1 MSSYTVYFCEIT
13 NKTFKQKSHIDK
25 HLKSKDFNQ
34 QCRIKQLELEKL
46 NEEDLKEKY
55 GTLKIDKI
63 IKKLSCIKK
72 EHVELSSDSEQ
83 SYSNKDT
90 LRDIVHSIHNFL
102 RNKGAGYGMNALKL
116 FNLFYGL
123 KKIEDDGH
131 FKKTKLPLFCKFS
144 EIKKKFNEN
153 INTGFDFLNKM
164 VLQNIYQNDNMYYML
179 YTPIPDGIK
188 PNIIYELIGMIE
200 KLVSIEETNFQL
212 AGKIYEYFIGRD
224 ATAISE
230 LGAYFTDRHITN
242 YIYESLLKPSLDDNG
257 NVKTFIDMFGGSGG
271 FTLGYMNYLNNNYND
286 NFNWKDNLDKVYHYD
301 MNLDVVKYAKLE
313 YYCITG
319 EFPENNIGTR
329 NSFEDNFKENN
340 QNKKYYYICTNP
352 PYGGDKIE
360 KTEQVEIMQMIK
372 KEIEQYFKT
381 TYKIKN
387 MKQVSKL
394 KLSSIE
400 KNKIKQF
407 EKVCEELKGIDTQ
420 FRSQT
425 VMLSN
430 SSKRFQQ
437 YAKDNKIDGSK
448 CKDKEAVSFLMM
460 MDMLE
465 VGGTAVGVLKE
476 GIFFDSKYGHLRE
489 HLIENF
495 NVTKVVSVDASQF
508 ENTTTKT
515 SIIMFSNTGKTEQIE
530 FYDLIIEKENKTT
543 LEEKEDGTYEMK
555 TFKDRIVDVYDKHLA
570 TATYEQL
577 VENEYTLNHKKYNK
591 IVLVP
596 NDGYEMVK
604 LGDICEIKNGYAFKK
619 NDFTKNGCKVVKI
632 KDIKDNNVN
641 IENID
646 SFVKFNKSY
655 ENYKLENNDI
665 IITLTGKSG
674 NICNIG
680 FYKNSNN
687 ENVFLNQRLCLLRNF
702 KINENYLFTIFN
714 SIGINLLNDNS
725 TTGSI
730 QGNLSVNEIKDLQ
743 LPIPETEQKMK
754 YWVEKINKPYN
765 RVIECKE
772 KLKSLEAK
780 VQTDIQELLDNND
793 TEDVMLGEL
802 CEYIKTGKNKT
813 PDEKSGTKYPY
824 YGTAGISGYTDYYLF
839 ENENILIARN
849 GSMGNCFI
857 TKGKIYPS
865 DHIFIIKS
873 KIRTRCLYY
882 LIKKISCKID
892 KLSNGSTIKGI
903 SKETL
908 KQIKITLPKDR
919 KLLDSLNPLFEEIDD
934 LNEEIPKQEQLY
946 NQYIEEL
953 RKDAIKDTYDTLTDT
968 VNETQS
974 NDTNNKKSTKG
985 KKKNKTKKSKQ
996 GIVDNDFLLGM
1007 DEATHQDDLMA
1018 IQNSKTKNKAK
1029 KTKSNNEHIE
1039 V

>member
-1 MSSYTVYFCEIT
+1 MSSYTEYYCEIT
-13 NKTFKQKSHIDK
+13 DKTFSQKSHINK
-25 HLKSKDFNQ
+25 HLKTKEYKLK
-34 QCRIKQLELEKL
+34 CEIKKLELEKL
-46 NEEDLKEKY
+46 NKSELKENY
-55 GTLKIDKI
+55 GTSKIDKI
-63 IKKLSCIKK
+63 IKNLSFIKK
-72 EHVELSSDSEQ
+72 EHIDVSSESEDENNYEEPKIEQ

-90 LRDIVHSIHNFL
+90 LRDMVHSIHNFL
-102 RNKGAGYGMNALKL
+102 RNKGAGYGMNALKI

-123 KKIEDDGH
+123 KKIEDNGH
-131 FKKTKLPLFCKFS
+131 FEKTNLPLFCKFS
-144 EIKKKFNEN
+144 EIKNKFNEN

-271 FTLGYMNYLNNNYND
+271 FTLGYMNYLNNNYN
-286 NFNWKDNLDKVYHYD
+286 FNWKDNLDKVYHYD

-329 NSFEDNFKENN
+329 NSFEDKFKENN
-340 QNKKYYYICTNP
+340 QNKKYHYICTNP

-394 KLSSIE
+394 TLSSIE

-407 EKVCEELKGIDTQ
+407 EKVCKKLKAIDEH

-430 SSKRFQQ
+430 SSTRFQH
-437 YAKDNKIDGSK
+437 YAKDNNIDGTK

-465 VGGTAVGVLKE
+465 EGGTAVGVLKE

-495 NVTKVVSVDASQF
+495 NVTIVVSVDASQF

-515 SIIMFSNTGKTEQIE
+515 SIIMFSNTGKTEQID
-530 FYDLIIEKENKTT
+530 FYDLIIEKEDKTT

-596 NDGYEMVK
+596 NDEYKMVNFLNNGEYMKKSK
-604 LGDICEIKNGYAFKK
+604 LKASQGKEKGKYNFY
-619 NDFTKNGCKVVKI
+619 TSSEKI
-632 KDIKDNNVN
+632 KFCDEILYKELSLIIGTGGNGSLFIDKNFNCSTDNF
-641 IENID
+641 II
-646 SFVKFNKSY
+646 KFNTDLLTQ
-655 ENYKLENNDI
+655 YKYYILKANWDSLTYSMHGSTINH
-665 IITLTGKSG
+665 ITKDM
-674 NICNIG
+674 
-680 FYKNSNN
+680 
-687 ENVFLNQRLCLLRNF
+687 
-702 KINENYLFTIFN
+702 INTL
-714 SIGINLLNDNS
+714 
-725 TTGSI
+725 
-730 QGNLSVNEIKDLQ
+730 K
-743 LPIPETEQKMK
+743 LPIPKTEQKMK
-754 YWVEKINKPYN
+754 HWVDKISKPYN
-765 RVIECKE
+765 RVIEFKE
-772 KLKSLEAK
+772 KLKSLEAQ

-802 CEYIKTGKNKT
+802 CESI
-813 PDEKSGTKYPY
+813 KSGKDIKDIKDNKDNEYLYSYYVSGGIKGYSNVGFSNKNIILSSRVGAIGNINIPNKYFN
-824 YGTAGISGYTDYYLF
+824 ASSNVLIIKLK
-839 ENENILIARN
+839 ENDNINVIYNILLTFN
-849 GSMGNCFI
+849 YN
-857 TKGKIYPS
+857 KI
-865 DHIFIIKS
+865 
-873 KIRTRCLYY
+873 
-882 LIKKISCKID
+882 
-892 KLSNGSTIKGI
+892 SNGSVQKLIT
-903 SKETL
+903 STLL

-919 KLLDSLNPLFEEIDD
+919 KLLDSLNPLFEEIDN

-953 RKDAIKDTYDTLTDT
+953 RKDAIKDTSAD
-968 VNETQS
+968 QS
-974 NDTNNKKSTKG
+974 IDTNSLEEVKPKKSKG
-985 KKKNKTKKSKQ
+985 KKKDKKKENNNQKT
-996 GIVDNDFLLGM
+996 
-1007 DEATHQDDLMA
+1007 
-1018 IQNSKTKNKAK
+1018 
-1029 KTKSNNEHIE
+1029 IE

>member
-1 MSSYTVYFCEIT
+1 MSSYTEYFCEIT
-13 NKTFKQKSHIDK
+13 NKTFSQKSHIDK
-25 HLKSKDFNQ
+25 HLKSKDFKQ
-34 QCRIKQLELEKL
+34 QSKIKQLELEKL
-46 NEEDLKEKY
+46 NKEELKEKY
-55 GTLKIDKI
+55 KTSKIDKI

-72 EHVELSSDSEQ
+72 EHVELSSDSEDENNSDEIPKIEQ

-90 LRDIVHSIHNFL
+90 LRDMVHSIHNFL
-102 RNKGAGYGMNALKL
+102 RNNGVGYGMNALKI

-123 KKIEDDGH
+123 KKIEDNGH
-131 FKKTKLPLFCKFS
+131 FEKTGLLDNCKFS
-144 EIKKKFNEN
+144 EIKKKFKEDIEIGLEN
-153 INTGFDFLNKM
+153 LLFEVLQELYNNNKM
-164 VLQNIYQNDNMYYML
+164 KEILF
-179 YTPIPDGIK
+179 TPIPETIPANTIK
-188 PNIIYELIGMIE
+188 TLINMIE
-200 KLVSIEETNFQL
+200 KLVSIEETHFQL
-212 AGKIYEYFIGRD
+212 TGKIYEYFIGRD

-242 YIYESLLKPSLDDNG
+242 YIYERLLKPTLDDDG
-257 NVKTFIDMFGGSGG
+257 NVRTFIDMFGGSGG
-271 FTLGYMNYLNNNYND
+271 FTFGYMNYLNNNYD
-286 NFNWKDNLDKVYHYD
+286 FNWKDNLDKVYHYD

-329 NSFEDNFKENN
+329 NSFEDNFKEDNFKETN
-340 QNKKYYYICTNP
+340 QNKKYHYICTNP

-381 TYKIKN
+381 TYPIKN

-407 EKVCEELKGIDTQ
+407 ENVCEKLKGIDTD

-430 SSKRFQQ
+430 SSNRFQL
-437 YAKDNKIDGSK
+437 YTKDNKIDGSK

-476 GIFFDSKYGHLRE
+476 GIFFDSKYGHLRK

-495 NVTKVVSVDASQF
+495 NVTKVVSIDASQF

-515 SIIMFSNTGKTEQIE
+515 SIVMFSNTGKTEQID
-530 FYDLIIEKENKTT
+530 FYDLIIEKEDKTT

-555 TFKDRIVDVYDKHLA
+555 TFKDRIVDVYDKHIASASYKQIKDIVDKNGKCL
-570 TATYEQL
+570 
-577 VENEYTLNHKKYNK
+577 YTLNHKKYNK
-591 IVLVP
+591 IGLVP
-596 NDGYEMVK
+596 NDDYKMVNFLSNGEYMKKSK
-604 LGDICEIKNGYAFKK
+604 LKASQGKEKGKYNFY
-619 NDFTKNGCKVVKI
+619 TSSEKI
-632 KDIKDNNVN
+632 KFCDEILYKELSLIIGTGGNGSLFIDKNFNCSTDNF
-641 IENID
+641 II
-646 SFVKFNKSY
+646 KFNTDLLTQ
-655 ENYKLENNDI
+655 YKYYILKANWNILTDSMHGSTI
-665 IITLTGKSG
+665 NHITKDM
-674 NICNIG
+674 
-680 FYKNSNN
+680 
-687 ENVFLNQRLCLLRNF
+687 
-702 KINENYLFTIFN
+702 INTL
-714 SIGINLLNDNS
+714 
-725 TTGSI
+725 
-730 QGNLSVNEIKDLQ
+730 K
-743 LPIPETEQKMK
+743 LPIPKTDQKMK
-754 YWVEKINKPYN
+754 YWVERINKPYN

-780 VQTDIQELLDNND
+780 VQTDIQDLLDNND

-802 CEYIKTGKNKT
+802 CEYINTGKNKT
-813 PDEKSGTKYPY
+813 PDNKSGTKYPY

-873 KIRTRCLYY
+873 KIRTECLYY

-892 KLSNGSTIKGI
+892 ELSNGSTIKGI

-953 RKDAIKDTYDTLTDT
+953 RNDAIKDTSIK
-968 VNETQS
+968 QS
-974 NDTNNKKSTKG
+974 IDTNTSEEVKPKKSKG
-985 KKKNKTKKSKQ
+985 KKKNKKKINNNQ
-996 GIVDNDFLLGM
+996 
-1007 DEATHQDDLMA
+1007 
-1018 IQNSKTKNKAK
+1018 KT
-1029 KTKSNNEHIE
+1029 IE

>member
-1 MSSYTVYFCEIT
+1 MSSYTEYFCEIT
-13 NKTFKQKSHIDK
+13 NKTFSQKSHIDK
-25 HLKSKDFNQ
+25 HLETKEYKLK
-34 QCRIKQLELEKL
+34 CEIKKLELEKL
-46 NEEDLKEKY
+46 SKKELRELYK
-55 GTLKIDKI
+55 TSKIDKI
-63 IKKLSCIKK
+63 IEKLSCIKK
-72 EHVELSSDSEQ
+72 EHINELKIEH

-102 RNKGAGYGMNALKL
+102 RNNGVGYGMSALKI

-123 KKIEDDGH
+123 KKIEENKH
-131 FKKTKLPLFCKFS
+131 FEKSNLPNFCKFS

-153 INTGFDFLNKM
+153 DQIGLNNLLFEVLPELYDKM
-164 VLQNIYQNDNMYYML
+164 KEILF
-179 YTPIPDGIK
+179 TPISETIPANTIK
-188 PNIIYELIGMIE
+188 ILLDMIDDLVEIE
-200 KLVSIEETNFQL
+200 KKNKNCQL
-212 AGKIYEYFIGRD
+212 TGKIYEYFIGRD

-242 YIYESLLKPSLDDNG
+242 YIYDSLLKPSLDDKG
-257 NVKTFIDMFGGSGG
+257 NVRTFIDMFGGSGG
-271 FTLGYMNYLNNNYND
+271 FTLGYMDYLNNNYNI
-286 NFNWKDNLDKVYHYD
+286 NWKNNLNKVNHYD
-301 MNLDVVKYAKLE
+301 MNLDVVKYVNLE
-313 YYCITG
+313 YYCMTG
-319 EFPENNIGTR
+319 EFPQGKVGERNIDTF
-329 NSFEDNFKENN
+329 NSFCSLFK
-340 QNKKYYYICTNP
+340 NKKYHYICTNP

-394 KLSSIE
+394 ELTLLE

-407 EKVCEELKGIDTQ
+407 DKVCEKLKAIDDH

-430 SSKRFQQ
+430 SSERFKH
-437 YAKDNKIDGSK
+437 YAKDNNIDGSK

-465 VGGTAVGVLKE
+465 EGGTAVGVLKE

-515 SIIMFSNTGKTEQIE
+515 SIVMFSNTGKTEQID
-530 FYDLIIEKENKTT
+530 FYDLVIEKEDKTT

-591 IVLVP
+591 IVLIA
-596 NDGYEMVK
+596 NDGYEMVR

-714 SIGINLLNDNS
+714 SIGINLLNENS

-743 LPIPETEQKMK
+743 LPIPKTEQKMK
-754 YWVEKINKPYN
+754 QWVDKINKPYN

-802 CEYIKTGKNKT
+802 CELNIGGT
-813 PDEKSGTKYPY
+813 PDTNNSSYWNGSNPWVSVSELNNNIILKTKKYITDLAVQNCNTKKISKNSILMSFKLSI
-824 YGTAGISGYTDYYLF
+824 GKLAIAGRDLYCNEAIVYFKFNNLIFNKFIYYLF
-839 ENENILIARN
+839 KTINFEKFASGTI
-849 GSMGNCFI
+849 GKGN
-857 TKGKIYPS
+857 
-865 DHIFIIKS
+865 
-873 KIRTRCLYY
+873 LN
-882 LIKKISCKID
+882 
-892 KLSNGSTIKGI
+892 LSI
-903 SKETL
+903 L

-919 KLLDSLNPLFEEIDD
+919 KVLDSLNPLFEEIDD
-934 LNEEIPKQEQLY
+934 LNEEIPKQEELY

-953 RKDAIKDTYDTLTDT
+953 RKDAIKDTTVDTSVDK
-968 VNETQS
+968 S
-974 NDTNNKKSTKG
+974 IDTNTLEEVKPKKSKG
-985 KKKNKTKKSKQ
+985 KKKNK
-996 GIVDNDFLLGM
+996 
-1007 DEATHQDDLMA
+1007 
-1018 IQNSKTKNKAK
+1018 K
-1029 KTKSNNEHIE
+1029 KTNDNQKTIE